1 MATGLSGSST
11 SSPGFPSLSGVA
23 SARGPETVANPERR
37 GTPSIASH
45 SNGPSSQLVR
55 SLFPRPEDA
64 SDSDPVLSAEGLQL
78 AHFTIQERIGI
89 GGMGSVFR
97 ALDTRLERIVA
108 LKILTPN
115 QSMDVAA
122 VQRFENEARAT
133 ARLNHD
139 NVARV
144 YFIGEDQG
152 LHFIAYEHVIGTN
165 IRDLIRQS
173 GRFTP
178 AEAVNYTLQVASAL
192 QHISLAGVV
201 HRDIKPSN
209 IIITENGRAK
219 LVDLGLARKQNDESQ
234 DDLTLAGT
242 TLGTFDYISPEQAK
256 DPRNIDVRSDIYSLG
271 CTLYHMLTGEPP
283 YPEGTI
289 TQKLL
294 DHQGKQPPDPAKANP
309 RVPLELSVIVRRMMA
324 SDPRKRYA
332 TPEQLIRELMQLAGR
347 LGLRGMNP
355 EGLVW
360 SNPGRLR
367 VGFLERHLGWLATA
381 AALLLIVFLLG
392 QFPGLGDDNPTSP
405 RADFQG
411 NAGDD
416 VRIAARDAGTQPN
429 PGTGAADDVSDGGD
443 TSPTVDPAKKKQP
456 ILFNNDDPGI
466 SPLVGAKSL
475 APKTD
480 GSKTPADTTTKK
492 KEPGEGTNVS
502 PGDADPKV
510 GPRPLPKE
518 KQPPVGPPIVI
529 VSTDDSEAKSFP
541 TLEAACTAAS
551 DGQVIELRFNDRRV
565 EDPLRITKKKITIR
579 GAKGFRPLIEFRHK
593 QIPAEGDQIRMITIN
608 DGSLDLINVDLLLPV
623 REHILVDEDKL
634 DTWAVISLEGADQV
648 RMQGVTVSIE
658 NPGNRPAAVIELVS
672 GADSN
677 LARMKMMKDGEPMVL
692 PKAAIR
698 IVDSFIRGSGHL
710 IVTKQTLPARIELS
724 NVACSL
730 DGSVLAVLGN
740 DEMPPEN
747 EDLELQLE
755 HVTCL
760 LGKGLIHMDSG
771 TLQRQMLPIVVSAR
785 NNIFAAGTAT
795 PLIAMTGE
803 TDAEDFRRLL
813 RRWNGEK
820 NFYDQFKTFWS
831 ITSDQGTSEIDALD
845 FDNWKRVWGPDNVVG
860 SQNTSLV
867 WKKAWQ
873 AKKLNSISAA
883 ELVLDDTAD
892 DNPAVGATSD
902 GSDAGA
908 DLSTL
913 PDFPTPSAPNRKLP
927 ASAFPEDDLD

>member
-1 MATGLSGSST
+1 MATIPSGSST
-11 SSPGFPSLSGVA
+11 SSPGFPPLSGVA
-23 SARGPETVANPERR
+23 SARGPETVVNPERR

-108 LKILTPN
+108 LKILAPN

-173 GRFTP
+173 GQFTP

-256 DPRNIDVRSDIYSLG
+256 DPRNVDVRSDIYSLG

-309 RVPLELSVIVRRMMA
+309 RVPAELSVIVRRMMA

-332 TPEQLIRELMQLAGR
+332 TPEQLIRELMKLAGR

-367 VGFLERHLGWLATA
+367 IGFLERHLGWLATA

-392 QFPGLGDDNPTSP
+392 QFPGLGDD
-405 RADFQG
+405 
-411 NAGDD
+411 

-429 PGTGAADDVSDGGD
+429 PGTGAAGDVPDGGD
-443 TSPTVDPAKKKQP
+443 TSPTVNPAKKKQP

-466 SPLVGAKSL
+466 SPLVGAQPL
-475 APKTD
+475 APKTDD
-480 GSKTPADTTTKK
+480 GSKTPADTTAKK
-492 KEPGEGTNVS
+492 KEPSEGTNVS

-551 DGQVIELRFNDRRV
+551 DGSVIELRFNDRRI
-565 EDPLRITKKKITIR
+565 EDPIRITKKKVTIR
-579 GAKGFRPLIEFRHK
+579 GADEFRPLIEFRHK

-608 DGSLDLINVDLLLPV
+608 DGSLDLINVDLILPV

-634 DTWAVISLEGADQV
+634 DTWAVISLEGAEQV
-648 RMQGVTVSIE
+648 LMQGVTVSIE

-677 LARMKMMKDGEPMVL
+677 FARMKMMKDGEPMVL

-698 IVDSFIRGSGHL
+698 IVDSFVRGSGHL

-771 TLQRQMLPIVVSAR
+771 TLQRKMLPVVVSAR
-785 NNIFAAGTAT
+785 NNIFAASTAT
-795 PLIAMTGE
+795 PLITMTGE
-803 TDAEDFRRLL
+803 TDTEDFRRLL
-813 RRWNGEK
+813 RWEGRQ
-820 NFYDQFKTFWS
+820 NFYDQLKSFWS
-831 ITSDQGTSEIDALD
+831 ITSDQGTSDFDSLD
-845 FDNWKRVWGPDNVVG
+845 FDNWKRVWGTDNVIG
-860 SQNTSLV
+860 SQNAGLA
-867 WKKAWQ
+867 WKGAWQ
-873 AKKLNSISAA
+873 AKKSNSISAA
-883 ELVLDDTAD
+883 ELELDDTAD
-892 DNPAVGATSD
+892 DNPAIGAAPD
-902 GSDAGA
+902 GDDAGA

-913 PDFPTPSAPNRKLP
+913 PDFPPQSTPNRKLP
-927 ASAFPEDDLD
+927 ASVFPEDDLD